1 MNDKLLIDV
10 SRLDKEGEDFEDVLD
25 DAVLDLNDEF
35 LRPFAGIR
43 YAIFAQLL
51 GRELLVRGSLEQDF
65 EAACSRCGGDF
76 DFTVKVPDFT
86 VSVEVDDK
94 TEYVD
99 LTDEARQSII
109 LALPT
114 YPVCRPDCL
123 GVCTSCGKN
132 LNEGPCKCKREE
144 TDDRWGALEGLK
156 IDERKNDV
164 RLEASERT
172 RNERTDEH
180 QQE

>member
-1 MNDKLLIDV
+1 MLIDV
-10 SRLDKEGEDFEDVLD
+10 ARMSSDGDAYSGVLD
-25 DAVLDLNDEF
+25 DSVLELDDEF
-35 LRPFAGIR
+35 VKPFAGVR
-43 YAIFAQLL
+43 YDLFAQMA
-51 GRELLVRGSLEQDF
+51 GRELLVRGTLEQDF
-65 EAACSRCGGDF
+65 EAVCSRCGRDF

-123 GVCTSCGKN
+123 GVCTLCGKN

-156 IDERKNDV
+156 ID
-164 RLEASERT
+164 
-172 RNERTDEH
+172 
-180 QQE
+180 